1 MMGLERDIKTILDR
15 AFGKG
20 LLSRDGI
27 NYALCCPACDDSRR
41 DKKKLIVRLDD
52 GRYHCWVCD
61 AKGSNIFWLISKFR
75 SDLLSDRDRID
86 FRKFHGE
93 PAEELPKIS
102 LPPQVVML
110 GSSRIRPDPDIK
122 AARNYL
128 IKRGLDRKDMCRWR
142 MLSCSVGKFRR
153 RVIIPSFDKEGILN
167 YYVTRTIDATK
178 KMKYQNADVPK
189 AEVIFNEI
197 DMDWAKEVLLVEG
210 VFDAIKC
217 PENTLPILGSSF
229 SKRSMILRTLMKH
242 QTPCVVSLDPDMKQ
256 KAYRVADLLVS
267 AGCSVRIAFAPTGK
281 DLGDLK
287 KSEVSKLVKSAPA
300 YNDMMRITHKISE
313 IKSGS
318 LL

>member
-41 DKKKLIVRLDD
+41 GKKKLIVRLDD
-52 GRYHCWVCD
+52 GR
-61 AKGSNIFWLISKFR
+61 
-75 SDLLSDRDRID
+75 
-86 FRKFHGE
+86 
-93 PAEELPKIS
+93 
-102 LPPQVVML
+102 
-110 GSSRIRPDPDIK
+110 
-122 AARNYL
+122 
-128 IKRGLDRKDMCRWR
+128 
-142 MLSCSVGKFRR
+142 
-153 RVIIPSFDKEGILN
+153 LN

-197 DMDWAKEVLLVEG
+197 DMDWSKEVLLVEG

-256 KAYRVADLLVS
+256 KAYRAADLLVS
-267 AGCSVRIAFAPTGK
+267 AGCPVRIAFAPTGK
-281 DLGDLK
+281 DLGDLT

>member
-1 MMGLERDIKTILDR
+1 LLVDIK
-15 AFGKG
+15 
-20 LLSRDGI
+20 S
-27 NYALCCPACDDSRR
+27 
-41 DKKKLIVRLDD
+41 
-52 GRYHCWVCD
+52 
-61 AKGSNIFWLISKFR
+61 FR
-75 SDLLSDRDRID
+75 SDLLSDRDRVD
-86 FRKFHGE
+86 FRKFHAT
-93 PAEELPKIS
+93 PAEELPTIS

-122 AARNYL
+122 AARDYL

-142 MLSCSVGKFRR
+142 ILSCSVGKFRR

-242 QTPCVVSLDPDMKQ
+242 QT
-256 KAYRVADLLVS
+256 
-267 AGCSVRIAFAPTGK
+267 
-281 DLGDLK
+281 
-287 KSEVSKLVKSAPA
+287 
-300 YNDMMRITHKISE
+300 
-313 IKSGS
+313 
-318 LL
+318 